1 MIRLNRIRNF
11 MVTALVFVLLCSLV
25 TGCGSREISEKNTGS
40 VETSQ
45 QQRGERVI
53 TDHAGRTVKIP
64 AKIDKVYFTSPIAQ
78 IMVYTLAPEKMAG
91 WTMQLTDK
99 MKKYIPPQYQE
110 LPYLGGQQMSAKL
123 NIEEILRV
131 KPDVIFSVGPDP
143 ISDTTKSE
151 ADKLQQQ
158 LNIPVVVVDGDINST
173 EKAYAFLGQILGV
186 EDRAKKLIDYCNRTM
201 KDVVEKTKSIPKEKR
216 VRVYYAEGPEGLATE
231 PKGSSHAILLDIVN
245 AENVAEVQQK
255 GGSGMSNVSL
265 EQVLKWNP
273 DVILTWSTDRGG
285 AYKKILTSPDW
296 KNIKAVKNGK
306 VYEIPNYPFNW
317 FDRPPSV
324 NRFLGLKWLAAILY
338 PDVYHVD
345 LVKEVKEFYKLFYHV
360 DLTDDD
366 VKELLKDAGF

>member
-1 MIRLNRIRNF
+1 MIRLNRIKNF

-45 QQRGERVI
+45 QRSGERVI

-64 AKIDKVYFTSPIAQ
+64 AEVDKVYFTSPIAQ

-216 VRVYYAEGPEGLATE
+216 SEG
-231 PKGSSHAILLDIVN
+231 ILC
-245 AENVAEVQQK
+245 
-255 GGSGMSNVSL
+255 
-265 EQVLKWNP
+265 
-273 DVILTWSTDRGG
+273 R
-285 AYKKILTSPDW
+285 
-296 KNIKAVKNGK
+296 
-306 VYEIPNYPFNW
+306 
-317 FDRPPSV
+317 RP
-324 NRFLGLKWLAAILY
+324 RRTC
-338 PDVYHVD
+338 H
-345 LVKEVKEFYKLFYHV
+345 
-360 DLTDDD
+360 
-366 VKELLKDAGF
+366 